1 MKGST
6 LNTGRTHFKEGY
18 TPWNKGTVGIMKAW
32 NKGKKL
38 DKPAWNKGL
47 KMPEIMSEKNP
58 MWKGDKVSYRT
69 LHRWVVSHR
78 GQPDTCEYCKTSGL
92 VNKKI
97 HWANISRLYKRDLD
111 DWMRLC
117 AKCHKAYD
125 MDKLMLTEIRG

>member
-18 TPWNKGTVGIMKAW
+18 TPW
-32 NKGKKL
+32 
-38 DKPAWNKGL
+38 
-47 KMPEIMSEKNP
+47 
-58 MWKGDKVSYRT
+58 
-69 LHRWVVSHR
+69 
-78 GQPDTCEYCKTSGL
+78 
-92 VNKKI
+92 NKKI